1 MAINPSV
8 ENPSFEENKLYTRG
22 DEVSLPS
29 DDTNLAVSFTTQE
42 YTDVETEDGVRV
54 SQSSTGDNSIF
65 LFKNKN
71 TQQDNISI
79 TCNTRSD
86 LAPLSSTVYLQIYNR
101 NSLEW
106 ETLSSNNT
114 ALANID
120 FDLTGTQTTNL
131 SNYFDANFWVSC
143 RVYQ

>member
-1 MAINPSV
+1 MLKIEKV
-8 ENPSFEENKLYTRG
+8 KDKY
-22 DEVSLPS
+22 
-29 DDTNLAVSFTTQE
+29 
-42 YTDVETEDGVRV
+42 
-54 SQSSTGDNSIF
+54 
-65 LFKNKN
+65 
-71 TQQDNISI
+71 TQQDSISI
-79 TCNTRSD
+79 NCNARSD
-86 LAPLSSTVYLQIYNR
+86 VAPSSSTVYLQIYNR

-106 ETLSSNNT
+106 ETLASNNT